1 MPVEVVMPRLSQTE
15 DEGLVVAWFKR
26 EGSEVKA
33 GDLLLEVQVEKV
45 SYEIEAP
52 AGGQLSQILAP
63 KGAVAKVDQVL
74 AVIAEATEA
83 PATEAPA
90 TEAPATEA
98 PATEAPATEAPA
110 VTQQEPVPSPQPAK
124 SAVPVSPAAR
134 RLAKEHGIDLAA
146 VQGTG
151 DGDRITEADVQRAAP
166 VAAAPAIQVIPI
178 AGLRKAVAQRMHS
191 SLQTMAQVSLATET
205 DVTDLVRAREARRAQ
220 LDVSYTDLII
230 RAVAL
235 TLKEH
240 PRLNATATAEEIR
253 LHSEVHIG
261 LAVALDDGLIAPVL
275 RHADRM
281 GVAEIAA
288 EARRLAE
295 RARAG
300 ALTADDLV
308 GGTFTVTNLGAFEI
322 DAFTPIINP
331 PQVAIL
337 GVGRILEKP
346 ALHQG
351 AITARSLLTLSLTFD
366 HRVVD
371 GAPAAAFLQALSRRL
386 GVPEDLFR

>member
-90 TEAPATEA
+90 TEAPA
-98 PATEAPATEAPA
+98 

-151 DGDRITEADVQRAAP
+151 DGGRITEADVQRAAP

-178 AGLRKAVAQRMHS
+178 AGLRKAVAQRMHNS

-371 GAPAAAFLQALSRRL
+371 GAPAAAFLQALSRRV

>member
-63 KGAVAKVDQVL
+63 KGAVAKVDQGL
-74 AVIAEATEA
+74 AVIAE
-83 PATEAPA
+83 
-90 TEAPATEA
+90 ATEA

-371 GAPAAAFLQALSRRL
+371 GAPAAAFLQALSRRV

>member
-1 MPVEVVMPRLSQTE
+1 MSVEVVMPRLSQTE

-74 AVIAEATEA
+74 AVIAE
-83 PATEAPA
+83 
-90 TEAPATEA
+90 ATEA

>member
-90 TEAPATEA
+90 TEAPA
-98 PATEAPATEAPA
+98 

-151 DGDRITEADVQRAAP
+151 DGGRITEADVQRAAP

-371 GAPAAAFLQALSRRL
+371 GAPAAAFLQALSRRV

>member
-1 MPVEVVMPRLSQTE
+1 MPVQVVMPRLSQTE

-52 AGGQLSQILAP
+52 ADGRLSKILVP

-74 AVIAEATEA
+74 ALIAEATEA
-83 PATEAPA
+83 PATAAPTA
-90 TEAPATEA
+90 TRPASS
-98 PATEAPATEAPA
+98 PPPPA
-110 VTQQEPVPSPQPAK
+110 VK

-134 RLAKEHGIDLAA
+134 RLAKEHGIDLAT

-151 DGDRITEADVQRAAP
+151 DSGRITEADVQRAA
-166 VAAAPAIQVIPI
+166 AGAAPPAPEAPAGKSIPI
-178 AGLRKAVAQRMHS
+178 AGLRKAVAQRMHT
-191 SLQTMAQVSLATET
+191 SLQTMAQVTLVSET
-205 DVTDLVRAREARRAQ
+205 DVTDLVRAREARRTQ
-220 LDVSYTDLII
+220 VDVSYTDLII

-240 PRLNATATAEEIR
+240 PRLNASATAEEIR

-275 RHADRM
+275 RHVDRM
-281 GVAEIAA
+281 GVAEIAS

-295 RARAG
+295 RVRAG
-300 ALTADDLV
+300 ALTAEDLV

-386 GVPEDLFR
+386 GAPEDLFR